1 MPQRKYPFVKGTC
14 YHVYNRGHNKQTI
27 FLSYNDYARYLTR
40 LDEYLK
46 KHPVTLLA
54 YCLMPNH
61 IHLLLSQDT
70 EESIEK
76 FIHRLHTSYT
86 MYFNKKYERI
96 GAVFQGRFKAK
107 PVATDEYLLH
117 VSRYIHLNPMDL
129 SVKNRILNLNQYP
142 WSSYKEY
149 IKINETKRSFSKP
162 ERILNYF
169 GSDIK
174 KSKGKY
180 KYKHFVEDG
189 LKVINKSTLEVINNG
204 NLPLL

>member
-14 YHVYNRGHNKQTI
+14 YHIYNRGHNKQTI
-27 FLSYNDYARYLTR
+27 FLSNNDFTRYLTR
-40 LDEYLK
+40 LKEYLK

-61 IHLLLSQDT
+61 IHLIISQDD
-70 EESIEK
+70 EEPIEK

-86 MYFNKKYERI
+86 MYFNKKYERV

-107 PVATDEYLLH
+107 PINTDEYLLH
-117 VSRYIHLNPMDL
+117 VSRYIHLNPSEL
-129 SVKNRILNLNQYP
+129 SSQGRTLSLSLRRYP

-149 IKINETKRSFSKP
+149 VKDIKNIFSNP
-162 ERILNYF
+162 NRILNYF
-169 GSDIK
+169 STNHNTSS
-174 KSKGKY
+174 SKL

-189 LKVINKSTLEVINNG
+189 LKSMNPSLIGDISNG
-204 NLPLL
+204 NIPNL